1 VTVAY
6 VFEANAHW
14 HLVLEWLRV
23 ANDSYNRPDLYGG
36 SPWATQTQVQLGVRY
51 ALGSQL
57 R

>member
-1 VTVAY
+1 M
-6 VFEANAHW
+6 FEANAHW
-14 HLVLEWLRV
+14 RLVLEWLRV
-23 ANDSYNRPDLYGG
+23 ANDSYNRTDLYGG